1 MNDWYYAKDGQ
12 QHGPMTLQAL
22 EDLLRSGGLD
32 PNTDLVWASH
42 IKDWKP
48 ASQVEELRGFASPVP
63 LPGTVPASA
72 VVVAFPVEG
81 DIVPGSDPIWVGECI
96 TRGFEL
102 TKKHFSDLLL
112 VGLAY
117 FGILLGLGF
126 ITSFIEE
133 GAELFFV
140 NDGNHVV
147 NEGDF
152 QALTAPVITIMIITN
167 LIYQVASIYLNLG
180 LTRYALNLVSGR
192 AVEVGQLF
200 GEGGKLLRALGASV
214 MFFLMVL
221 LGTLL
226 LIVPGIYLALRYG
239 QFLTAIVDR
248 DMGVLEAFAYSSQIT
263 QNNLWQL
270 LGLGILCSLIAMAGM
285 LLCCVGMIFTG
296 PVAWLAWVVGYR
308 WLQSGR
314 AVVQQP
320 V

>member
-1 MNDWYYAKDGQ
+1 MNDWYYAKNGR

-22 EDLLRSGGLD
+22 QDLLRSGGLD
-32 PNTDLVWASH
+32 PNTDLVWAPH
-42 IKDWKP
+42 IKDWKL
-48 ASQVEELRGFASPVP
+48 ACQVEELRGWGVPLP
-63 LPGTVPASA
+63 LPGTVPDL
-72 VVVAFPVEG
+72 VVVGAVAVEG
-81 DIVPGSDPIWVGECI
+81 DIVPGSDPILVGDCI

-102 TKKHFSDLLL
+102 TKKHFSELLL

-117 FGILLGLGF
+117 FGILMGLGI

-133 GAELFFV
+133 GAKLLFV
-140 NDGNHVV
+140 NDGRAVV

-152 QALTAPVITIMIITN
+152 AALAAPVIGIMIITN
-167 LIYQVASIYLNLG
+167 VIYQVASIYLNLG

-200 GEGGKLLRALGASV
+200 GEGDKLLRALGASIL
-214 MFFLMVL
+214 FFLAVL
-221 LGTLL
+221 LGCVF
-226 LIVPGIYLALRYG
+226 LIVPGIYLALRFG
-239 QFLTAIVDR
+239 QYLTAIVDR
-248 DMGVLEAFAYSSQIT
+248 DMGVFEAFAYSSQIT